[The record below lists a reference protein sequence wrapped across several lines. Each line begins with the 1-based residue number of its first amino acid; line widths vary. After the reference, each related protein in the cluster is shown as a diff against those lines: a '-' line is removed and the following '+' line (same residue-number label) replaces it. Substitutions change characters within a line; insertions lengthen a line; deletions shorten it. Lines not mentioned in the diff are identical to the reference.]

1 MTSDPTATNTA
12 RLVRAVP
19 YLVLY
24 VILAASVS
32 ASEPLPIWSHPNRV
46 QPVVTYADIRAW
58 SRAHVA
64 DAPVTYWGDIILVG
78 NPYDADDDRRR
89 VACYRHDGNGPLT
102 DASTLTLLD
111 VVAAG
116 APLPGEKN
124 PATFWLGVTL
134 GVFILVLAARLIR
147 DFVAD
152 LNYWRESSARMTVE
166 RDNARSEATTLRA
179 ALDRRQHSHNPAL
192 SEKVTDISR
201 ALHAAYAEQEQLRGR
216 LQAAWEASQR
226 ELQPLRHSLQTT
238 ESALATTRR
247 DLATVR
253 AECDR
258 LRQRVEAIPARE
270 AELEQLRRSLYA
282 KQAEMLAQER
292 HLNDLINRQK
302 EQQGRVFMHLAQGG
316 RL

>member
-1 MTSDPTATNTA
+1 MASDPTATNTV

-24 VILAASVS
+24 VIVATSVS
-32 ASEPLPIWSHPNRV
+32 ASEALPIWSHPNRV
-46 QPVVTYADIRAW
+46 QTVVTYADIRAW

-64 DAPVTYWGDIILVG
+64 DAPVTHWGDMILVG

-89 VACYRHDGNGPLT
+89 VACYRRDGNGPLT

-116 APLPGEKN
+116 AQLPGEKN

-134 GVFILVLAARLIR
+134 GVFILVLAARLVR
-147 DFVAD
+147 DFVGD
-152 LNYWRESSARMTVE
+152 LNYWRASSVRMMSE
-166 RDNARSEATTLRA
+166 RDNALTEVTTLRS
-179 ALDRRQHSHNPAL
+179 ALARQQSNNPNPN
-192 SEKVTDISR
+192 SR
-201 ALHAAYAEQEQLRGR
+201 TADVSRELHAANSEQERLRGR
-216 LQAAWEASQR
+216 LKSTWEASQR
-226 ELQPLRHSLQTT
+226 EVQTLRLSLQTT
-238 ESALATTRR
+238 ESVLATTRR
-247 DLATVR
+247 DLATIL
-253 AECDR
+253 AERDR

-282 KQAEMLAQER
+282 KQAQMLAQER

-302 EQQGRVFMHLAQGG
+302 EQQGQVFMHLAQGG

>member
-1 MTSDPTATNTA
+1 MSANPIATNKAWLSRVAIHFVLFAIVATA
-12 RLVRAVP
+12 GL
-19 YLVLY
+19 
-24 VILAASVS
+24 
-32 ASEPLPIWSHPNRV
+32 ASESAIWIDADHVRSSA
-46 QPVVTYADIRAW
+46 TYADIRAW

-64 DAPVTYWGDIILVG
+64 DAPVTYWGDMILVG
-78 NPYDADDDRRR
+78 NPHDADDDRRR
-89 VACYRHDGNGPLT
+89 VACYRPDGNGPLT

-124 PATFWLGVTL
+124 PATLWLGVTL
-134 GVFILVLAARLIR
+134 GVFILMLAARLVR
-147 DFVAD
+147 NFVGD

-201 ALHAAYAEQEQLRGR
+201 ALHAAYGEQERLRGR

-302 EQQGRVFMHLAQGG
+302 EQQGRVFMHLAHGG